1 MISRG
6 AYPVRKAGI
15 KGWMKDLR
23 IEDAEIENTDPPW
36 FRLRA
41 VAVHLYTASGAVLA
55 LLILIAAYEG
65 DAVRA
70 LWLMLASL
78 LIDSTDG
85 LLARRLRVSEALPFF
100 DGALLDNIVDYMTY
114 VFAPMVLLWSG
125 GYLPEGTFGVMLAA
139 LPLVASSYQFCRV
152 DAKTDDHFFLGFP
165 SYFNVVAFYAIVFEP
180 GEGTLASV
188 LVVCSVLVFVPIR
201 YVYPTRTVALRR
213 LTLFLS
219 GLWLMS
225 YAAILVQMPEEVEPL
240 FLGFSVL
247 YLFYYFGLSFYLS
260 AKMLEEHQ
268 EQGVAES
275 RDGRLRRGIRV
286 RNRPKTFKHGPNASL
301 SDDSSLRR

>member
-1 MISRG
+1 M
-6 AYPVRKAGI
+6 
-15 KGWMKDLR
+15 
-23 IEDAEIENTDPPW
+23 EDVSVEETGLENADPPW

-55 LLILIAAYEG
+55 LLILVAAFQG

-85 LLARRLRVSEALPFF
+85 LLARRLRVSEALPLF

-125 GYLPEGTFGVMLAA
+125 GYLPEGTPGVVVAA
-139 LPLVASSYQFCRV
+139 LPLLASSYQFCRV

-180 GEGTLASV
+180 GKETLATM
-188 LVVCSVLVFVPIR
+188 LVVCSALVFVPIR
-201 YVYPTRTVALRR
+201 YVYPTRTIAFRKLS
-213 LTLFLS
+213 LTLTA
-219 GLWLMS
+219 LWLIS
-225 YAAILVQMPEEVEPL
+225 YAMILLEMPEPDTLPL
-240 FLGFSVL
+240 TVSIL
-247 YLFYYFGLSFYLS
+247 YLVYYFGLSLYLS
-260 AKMLEEHQ
+260 SKMPGIQ
-268 EQGVAES
+268 RAEQ
-275 RDGRLRRGIRV
+275 
-286 RNRPKTFKHGPNASL
+286 PKA
-301 SDDSSLRR
+301 